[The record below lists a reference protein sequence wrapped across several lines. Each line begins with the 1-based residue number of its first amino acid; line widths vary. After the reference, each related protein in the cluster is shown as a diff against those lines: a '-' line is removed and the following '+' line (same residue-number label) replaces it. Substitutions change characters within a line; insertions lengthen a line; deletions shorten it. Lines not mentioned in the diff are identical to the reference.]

1 MAVDLSDLLLIQSNG
16 PDEHTLGVKVST
28 YSRTIRA
35 TVKDLANKV
44 FLALSSRVKYLYIC
58 FILIGLSKDERYTI
72 LKHRYK
78 IPTID
83 T

>member
-1 MAVDLSDLLLIQSNG
+1 MQMSETNSRFEDA
-16 PDEHTLGVKVST
+16 VKVST

-44 FLALSSRVKYLYIC
+44 FLALSSRVERLHVC

-72 LKHRYK
+72 LKYRRK
-78 IPTID
+78 IPAID
-83 T
+83 M